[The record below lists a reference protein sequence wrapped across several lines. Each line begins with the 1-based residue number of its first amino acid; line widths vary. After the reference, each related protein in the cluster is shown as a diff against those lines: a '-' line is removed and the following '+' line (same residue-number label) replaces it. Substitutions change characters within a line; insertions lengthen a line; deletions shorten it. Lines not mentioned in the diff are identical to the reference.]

1 MSEQKTVFET
11 LSALD
16 MSEHYKKK
24 GNITYLPWSKAWEAV
39 KKLYPSAHH
48 EIVKTPE
55 GCLYWTDGKTCWV
68 ETSVTIE
75 GETQNETL
83 AVMNHVNKSIAADE
97 VTSTEFEKSI
107 KRCLV
112 KNLALFGLALNLWY
126 GEELSAAAKETKK
139 QKEAEEAAAEAER
152 KKAEAALTAE
162 NNKILELCKEY
173 KEAGVDSETMFA
185 IIGKYADGKRNPN
198 AIKTM
203 EDSAACL
210 KEIKALKKPT
220 KKEDK

>member
-1 MSEQKTVFET
+1 MSEKSVFET
-11 LSALD
+11 LSAID
-16 MSEHYKKK
+16 MSAKYKKK
-24 GNITYLPWSKAWEAV
+24 GSIIYLPWSSAWEAV
-39 KKLYPSAHH
+39 KKIYPSAHW
-48 EIVKTPE
+48 EPVKTPD
-55 GCLYWTDGKTCWV
+55 GCLYHTDGKTCWV

-83 AVMNHVNKSIAADE
+83 AVMNHTNKSIAADE

-126 GEELSAAAKETKK
+126 GEELSAAAKETKAK
-139 QKEAEEAAAEAER
+139 QQAEEAAAEAER
-152 KKAEAALTAE
+152 KKAEAELTVE
-162 NNKILELCKEY
+162 NNKILDLCKEL
-173 KEAGVDSETMFA
+173 KEAGVDSEKMFA

-210 KEIKALKKPT
+210 KEIKALKKPS
-220 KKEDK
+220 KKEEK

>member
-1 MSEQKTVFET
+1 MAEQKTVFET

-16 MSEHYKKK
+16 MSMHYKKK
-24 GNITYLPWSKAWEAV
+24 GNITYLPWSKAWETV
-39 KKLYPSAHH
+39 KKIYPGAHH
-48 EIVKTPE
+48 EVVKTLD

-68 ETSVTIE
+68 ETSVTID

-83 AVMNHVNKSIAADE
+83 AVMNHLNKSIAADE

-210 KEIKALKKPT
+210 KEIKALKKA